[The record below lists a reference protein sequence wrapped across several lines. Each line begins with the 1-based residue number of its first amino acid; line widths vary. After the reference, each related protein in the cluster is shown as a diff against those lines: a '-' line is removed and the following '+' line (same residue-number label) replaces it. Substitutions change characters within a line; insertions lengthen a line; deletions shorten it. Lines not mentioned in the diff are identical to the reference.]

1 MRIKKDIIKILPTTL
16 MFVLVTVISFS
27 SISCS
32 NDDEYGEDVNLA
44 AGKIVSL
51 HFNLSLQSLT
61 RADGTRSTEAGSS
74 EENAISNY
82 GIYFFD
88 SDNKYIATFSANSF
102 TSSDEENTSYSV
114 LGTVDAT
121 TIEKLGSSF
130 KIVVLANW
138 DTYPSLV
145 EGSTTI
151 DDICSA
157 ETAVFTCPT
166 KFDAVPS
173 IPFYGVH
180 SYTGVTF
187 DSDNG
192 TTLDGSITLL
202 RAMAKVEVIDKNI
215 STRTDYYSTIK
226 SAKIYHYNAI
236 GFCAPTGVYS
246 QDDYGQGDD
255 GDIYFVN
262 SLHLVSGSNDSEQS
276 GRVLDLYQSDEST
289 WVAYIPEYSN
299 SALSEDN
306 CYIELEL
313 ENNMDSY
320 YIVEL
325 DDGSTVIAN
334 SSDNSFNLYFT
345 EDGTSD
351 ATPINI
357 QRNKIYRFNVTLI
370 STVKGWYTKKR

>member
-1 MRIKKDIIKILPTTL
+1 MKIRQIILQIFPTALLFTL
-16 MFVLVTVISFS
+16 VAAGSLSLN
-27 SISCS
+27 SCS
-32 NDDEYGEDVNLA
+32 SDYEENEDNVMEEAEKSVN
-44 AGKIVSL
+44 L

-61 RADGTRSTEAGSS
+61 RADRTRSTEVGSS
-74 EENAISNY
+74 EENAINNY

-88 SDNKYIATFSANSF
+88 SDNKYIATFSANNF

-114 LGTVDAT
+114 SGKVDAS
-121 TIEKLGSSF
+121 TIKKLGSSF

-151 DDICSA
+151 DNICSA
-157 ETAVFTCPT
+157 TTAVFTCPT
-166 KFDAVPS
+166 TFETVPS

-202 RAMAKVEVIDKNI
+202 RAMAKVEVIDKSI
-215 STRTDYYSTIK
+215 TRADYYETIK
-226 SAKIYHYNAI
+226 SAKIYHYNKT
-236 GFCAPTGVYS
+236 GYCAPTGIYS

-262 SLHLVSGSNDSEQS
+262 SLHLVSGSNDSEQNE
-276 GRVLDLYQSDEST
+276 RVLDLYQSDEGT

-299 SALSEDN
+299 IASSEDN

-313 ENNMDSY
+313 ENNIGSY
-320 YIVEL
+320 YRVEL
-325 DDGSTVIAN
+325 DDGIIAN
-334 SSDNSFNLYFT
+334 SSDNSFNLYFS
-345 EDGTSD
+345 EDGTSE
-351 ATPINI
+351 ATPIDI

-370 STVKGWYTKKR
+370 STINGWYIKKR